1 MSNSS
6 SYVDID
12 VRVRPRLVLEGVSR
26 ARQPIFEIKVL
37 YTIPCHELYGQHWD
51 ETTPSHPII
60 EDLLDSSSSHKTQL
74 LQDH

>member
-1 MSNSS
+1 M
-6 SYVDID
+6 
-12 VRVRPRLVLEGVSR
+12 RPRLVLEGVSR